1 MGQSMSTLD
10 FFLIE
15 GNDLLEQL
23 DALTQ
28 TPPGTFL
35 KGDDLLRLARAY
47 RGSAVMGGQ
56 MGLARAGQG
65 LEACARAIREGR
77 LAWTEGTRGEVIR
90 AVDDCKVLMK
100 RLRSPEA
107 GDAAKSE
114 AIGTLLER
122 LSGRPSATMRAA
134 GGPVL
139 DAGAR
144 AFVAREAAAIASVLQ
159 QAART
164 LRGEPHHPQA
174 LSGLAPSMSA
184 LRGVAIL
191 NDLPPLGDIL
201 AAIDNAAKD
210 AAAGGPSRGA
220 EADIL
225 EAAAK
230 ALARAAREV
239 VDKGHPDADSEEARA
254 FASRLLATLSLGGP
268 IVDIATLFVA
278 DQGPHIVKQGAKP
291 PAPAKTEMV
300 SHGEYLNAASAELS
314 RAETSVQRDL
324 RLFGLAVQLRPL
336 ASADG
341 SPLAGGLGR
350 FAEVAREAIGRGAA
364 SQASDAFISQIRVAA
379 AALTAAERES
389 ETQLASR
396 LGQAADTLAALGEK
410 PAPAAPAAAPA
421 APAAAAAAPAPS
433 VSGLGEADLATS
445 YLTLEQLIAERG
457 IPMGTL
463 EELVDG
469 GTVGARAATQPPSPG
484 RRTTGAR
491 AADAMAARKSGARAA
506 EPPVVPIESLA
517 PDDAGVVPIESLL
530 YAGDAAV
537 RRLRE
542 LKAEIDAATRNKD
555 ARLPDLIREVFDLVE
570 LGLGAGR

>member
-1 MGQSMSTLD
+1 MSQSMSTLD

-23 DALTQ
+23 DALAQTQ
-28 TPPGTFL
+28 PGTFL

-56 MGLARAGQG
+56 MGMAHAGQG

-77 LAWTEGTRGEVIR
+77 LAWTEATRAEVIR
-90 AVDDCKVLMK
+90 SVDDCKVLMR

-107 GDAAKSE
+107 GDAPKAE
-114 AIGTLLER
+114 AIGTQLER

-134 GGPVL
+134 GGPTL

-159 QAART
+159 QAAKT
-164 LRGEPHHPQA
+164 LRGGPGNQQA
-174 LSGLAPSMSA
+174 LAVLAPAMSA

-201 AAIDNAAKD
+201 AAIDTAARD
-210 AAAGGPSRGA
+210 AAAGGPARGS

-230 ALARAAREV
+230 ALARSAREV

-254 FASRLLATLSLGGP
+254 FSSRLLATLSLGGP

-278 DQGPHIVKQGAKP
+278 DAGPHIVRQGAKP
-291 PAPAKTEMV
+291 PAPAQTEMV

-324 RLFGLAVQLRPL
+324 RLFGVAVALRPL

-341 SPLAGGLGR
+341 SPLAKGLGR

-364 SQASDAFISQIRVAA
+364 SQASEAFVSQIRLAA
-379 AALTAAERES
+379 ATLTAAERDS

-410 PAPAAPAAAPA
+410 TAAAAPAAASL
-421 APAAAAAAPAPS
+421 AAAAPS
-433 VSGLGEADLATS
+433 VGVLGEADLATS
-445 YLTLEQLIAERG
+445 YLTLEQLIADRG
-457 IPMGTL
+457 IPMGSL
-463 EELVDG
+463 DELVDG
-469 GTVGARAATQPPSPG
+469 GTVGARAAKEPPSPG
-484 RRTTGAR
+484 RRTTGGR
-491 AADAMAARKSGARAA
+491 AIDAMAARKSGPHAA
-506 EPPVVPIESLA
+506 EPPIVPIESLA

-530 YAGDAAV
+530 YSGDAAV

-542 LKAEIDAATRNKD
+542 LKGEIDAAT
-555 ARLPDLIREVFDLVE
+555 
-570 LGLGAGR
+570 

>member
-23 DALTQ
+23 DALAQTQ
-28 TPPGTFL
+28 PGTFL
-35 KGDDLLRLARAY
+35 KGDDLLRLARGY

-56 MGLARAGQG
+56 MSLARAGQG

-77 LAWTEGTRGEVIR
+77 LAWTEGIRAEVIR

-107 GDAAKSE
+107 GDAAKAE
-114 AIGTLLER
+114 AIGTQLER
-122 LSGRPSATMRAA
+122 LSGRPSARLRAA

-139 DAGAR
+139 DSGAR

-164 LRGEPHHPQA
+164 LRGEPGHPQV
-174 LSGLAPSMSA
+174 LTGLAPSMSA

-191 NDLPPLGDIL
+191 HDLPPLGDIL

-210 AAAGGPSRGA
+210 AAAGGTSRGA

-239 VDKGHPDADSEEARA
+239 VDQGHPDADSEEARA

-268 IVDIATLFVA
+268 IVDIATLFVG

-291 PAPAKTEMV
+291 PAPAKSEMV

-324 RLFGLAVQLRPL
+324 RLFGVAVALRPL
-336 ASADG
+336 VSADG
-341 SPLAGGLGR
+341 SPLASGLGR
-350 FAEVAREAIGRGAA
+350 LAEAAREAIGRGAA
-364 SQASDAFISQIRVAA
+364 SLASEAFISQIRVAA
-379 AALTAAERES
+379 AALTAAEREG

-396 LGQAADTLAALGEK
+396 LGQAVDALAALGEK
-410 PAPAAPAAAPA
+410 PAPAAAPAVAAAPV
-421 APAAAAAAPAPS
+421 PS
-433 VSGLGEADLATS
+433 VGALGEADLATS

-463 EELVDG
+463 QELVDG
-469 GTVGARAATQPPSPG
+469 GTVGARAATAPPAPG
-484 RRTTGAR
+484 RRTTGVR
-491 AADAMAARKSGARAA
+491 AADAMAARPSGTRAA
-506 EPPVVPIESLA
+506 EAPIVPIESLA
-517 PDDAGVVPIESLL
+517 PDEASVVPIESLL
-530 YAGDAAV
+530 YSGEAAV
-537 RRLRE
+537 RRLRK
-542 LKAEIDAATRNKD
+542 LRAEIDAATRNKD
-555 ARLPDLIREVFDLVE
+555 ARLPELIREVFDLVE

>member
-23 DALTQ
+23 DALAQ

-56 MGLARAGQG
+56 MAPARSAQG

-77 LAWTEGTRGEVIR
+77 VAWTEGTRAEVIR

-107 GDAAKSE
+107 GDAAKAD
-114 AIGTLLER
+114 AIGTQLER
-122 LSGRPSATMRAA
+122 LSGRPSATLRAA

-139 DAGAR
+139 DSGAR

-164 LRGEPHHPQA
+164 LRGEPGNPQA
-174 LSGLAPSMSA
+174 LTGLAPSMSA

-201 AAIDNAAKD
+201 AAIDNAARD

-239 VDKGHPDADSEEARA
+239 VDKGHPDADSEDARA

-291 PAPAKTEMV
+291 PAPATSEMV

-336 ASADG
+336 APADG
-341 SPLAGGLGR
+341 SPLASGLGR
-350 FAEVAREAIGRGAA
+350 LAEAAREAIGRGAA

-396 LGQAADTLAALGEK
+396 LGQAADALAALGEK
-410 PAPAAPAAAPA
+410 PAPAAPAI
-421 APAAAAAAPAPS
+421 AAAPVPS
-433 VSGLGEADLATS
+433 VGVLGEADLATS

-463 EELVDG
+463 DELVDG
-469 GTVGARAATQPPSPG
+469 GTVGARAATAPPAPG

-491 AADAMAARKSGARAA
+491 AADAMAARPSGARAA
-506 EPPVVPIESLA
+506 EAPIVPIESLA
-517 PDDAGVVPIESLL
+517 PDEASVVPIESLL
-530 YAGDAAV
+530 YSGDAAV

-555 ARLPDLIREVFDLVE
+555 ARLPELIREVFDLVE